1 LEKSDRVRI
10 LSKLDEMIKYVEEL
24 QSMLPDQV
32 EYEHDLIKRRAC
44 EKTIEVAIDSL
55 VDVLAM
61 IVSAQQFGLPDN
73 EENIFDML
81 IEKKV
86 LNSKFGEKLK
96 DMKGFRNILIHRYG
110 HVDDEIV
117 YHNLTSHINDFYEF
131 ENDIKLYLKNEKIN
145 QNYD

>member
-1 LEKSDRVRI
+1 MEKPDRVRI
-10 LSKLDEMIKYVEEL
+10 FSKIDEMIKYIEEL
-24 QSMLPDQV
+24 KSMLPDQI
-32 EYEHDLIKRRAC
+32 EYKQDLIKRRAC

-55 VDVLAM
+55 IDVSAM
-61 IVSAQQFGLPDN
+61 IVSAQQFGLPEN

-86 LNSKFGEKLK
+86 LNNKLGEKLK

-117 YHNLTSHINDFYEF
+117 YHNLRSHMDEF
-131 ENDIKLYLKNEKIN
+131 ENAVVLYLQKQKI
-145 QNYD
+145 